1 MDSDLSMEEILNLSL
16 TKLEKESQLHQEE
29 LQSLHKVKLDLE
41 EKGDGN
47 EDTVM
52 IHLGAEYWME
62 KSKDDALRFLDR
74 RINKLQSTLN
84 SMRKNLKTG
93 GETLKNLQSLIEL
106 SSKESKN
113 AVTDDL
119 PIMDIQEEIDEDGNV
134 ISVTLNNEK
143 IEQEAASIGSNLD
156 GIQSLPHGDA
166 QDTSKTKQLNNEK
179 PYGEDIATSEFESIE
194 SKNATKATR
203 QQESG
208 MNSGFT
214 EDQAHNDEVNSQI
227 QELIDDMELL
237 DFKEQSN
244 SLHKVVELIEKTDI
258 SAEHMEAL
266 KSVVNSGSNGE
277 SRGANSTQ
285 QGQQDHQKHQGQHEK
300 PEQQEQQEQQ
310 HLQGHQEQEGQQQQS
325 RRGLENQQ
333 IYELELIASEFE
345 ENDGSIE
352 DEELEFDFDSA
363 DENMT
368 TSEEEDPADDLLY
381 NGGFSLLPKD
391 SVLQNRLW
399 ADIQSLREQGRDAH
413 EHEFQNK
420 ETLIKEISNKEIQ
433 STKVPKSV
441 RFSEKLDIR
450 EIEDVSES
458 LAKVEHHKQSI
469 SKFKENRILA
479 ASNSEVKR
487 NNTDKAIFETSYNAI
502 PPSEIKSIHSG
513 EHEEITVTQ
522 DIFEREGPVS
532 DVVIEHESPV
542 ADLVVEHESPVA
554 DLVVEHESP
563 MVDPVVERESPM
575 VHLVVERE
583 NPMVDTIFER
593 DNVVNDNA
601 IEHERSMAEG
611 IAECSDTATEKELLE
626 TEGCTVN
633 ESGSSEKVS
642 FIKDIASADGGQ
654 GTFNRRE
661 AGSIEGDEQEFENLR
676 SKLIKDERKQKR
688 SKFKQMM
695 IQNPSRQFKPLND
708 VEIIKPPQ
716 EIRSS
721 EETRDDIMKT
731 INSIQNIEERERDE
745 NAIEGMNSHNTQ
757 VEEEVS
763 VQDESNT
770 KKDVEVKQLNIDTS
784 QLQDDMDSMVQ
795 AYNVGMFD
803 DDMEVSGPIVDK
815 IEDFEK
821 LNRIVESMSKG
832 EKSME
837 NKPLKPKKKDADSTF
852 DETLNAIEP
861 HGYGVESDEDDDDQI
876 LSEFIVENDGDFSD
890 ESVDFFGNDL
900 IQQSVIDEE
909 VVVNY
914 HRMRERI
921 TANISSSADPE
932 LEPIDDVAKSSIFKA
947 RRVELMNMKTGLE

>member
-1 MDSDLSMEEILNLSL
+1 MDSDLSMEEILKLSL

-143 IEQEAASIGSNLD
+143 IEQESASIGSNLD

-166 QDTSKTKQLNNEK
+166 QDISKTKQLNNKK
-179 PYGEDIATSEFESIE
+179 PYGEDIATSEFESIG
-194 SKNATKATR
+194 SKNTTKTTR
-203 QQESG
+203 QQESETD
-208 MNSGFT
+208 SGFT
-214 EDQAHNDEVNSQI
+214 EDQVPNDEVNSQI

-237 DFKEQSN
+237 DFKEQSD

-266 KSVVNSGSNGE
+266 KSVVNSGANGE
-277 SRGANSTQ
+277 NRGANSTQ
-285 QGQQDHQKHQGQHEK
+285 QRQQEHQEHQDQK
-300 PEQQEQQEQQ
+300 SEQQEQQEQQ

-368 TSEEEDPADDLLY
+368 TSEEEDPTDDLLY

-399 ADIQSLREQGRDAH
+399 ADIHSLREQGRDAH
-413 EHEFQNK
+413 EQEFQNK
-420 ETLIKEISNKEIQ
+420 ETLIKEIPNKEIPN
-433 STKVPKSV
+433 TKVPKSV

-479 ASNSEVKR
+479 ASNSEVKH
-487 NNTDKAIFETSYNAI
+487 NTDKAIFETSYNAI
-502 PPSEIKSIHSG
+502 PSSEIGSIHSG
-513 EHEEITVTQ
+513 EHKEITVTQ

-532 DVVIEHESPV
+532 DVVIEHESP
-542 ADLVVEHESPVA
+542 
-554 DLVVEHESP
+554 
-563 MVDPVVERESPM
+563 MVDLVVERES
-575 VHLVVERE
+575 
-583 NPMVDTIFER
+583 PMVDTIFER
-593 DNVVNDNA
+593 DNVVNDDA
-601 IEHERSMAEG
+601 IEHETSMAENVSD
-611 IAECSDTATEKELLE
+611 CSDTATEKEWLK

-642 FIKDIASADGGQ
+642 FIKDIASASGGQ
-654 GTFNRRE
+654 DTFNRSE
-661 AGSIEGDEQEFENLR
+661 ASSIEGDEQEFENLR

-695 IQNPSRQFKPLND
+695 IQNPSRQFKPLHD

-731 INSIQNIEERERDE
+731 INSVQNIEERERDE
-745 NAIEGMNSHNTQ
+745 NATEEMNSYNTQ

-763 VQDESNT
+763 VQNESDT
-770 KKDVEVKQLNIDTS
+770 KKDVQVKQLNIDTS

-832 EKSME
+832 EKSMDK
-837 NKPLKPKKKDADSTF
+837 KPLKRKKNDTDSTF

-861 HGYGVESDEDDDDQI
+861 QGYGVESDEDDDDQI